1 MKKGYWILVFM
12 PIFIAILFLWPIKVK
27 ADVTR
32 RIDVIIFYSNTCES
46 CLELEGY
53 FENISFNYPN
63 ADIKKYNI
71 GIPEEKALL
80 DKYEDMYEVPESE
93 RTIIPKVFVGDK
105 CLAGKENIKELL
117 EHEILYS
124 EVETFKVDGSNVD
137 NSKTL
142 EKFQSFKLPGV
153 FAAGFVN
160 GLNPC
165 SLSMLLFFLSL
176 LYLDNKRIRKCGIA
190 FAMGKFIAFF
200 LLGTL
205 LCGLLTRVDLSKY
218 TIISKTLL
226 LTFIIAL
233 MLINLKDIFAARKE
247 RYGDITLQMPETLR
261 NFNHNLIKK
270 ITAFGHSKFLTLIS
284 LFFGVAVS
292 LGEFLCTGQLYLI
305 NIVTV
310 IQTEELLAKQAL
322 LYLTIY
328 NVALILPII
337 VITLIIAKGKE
348 AIDVSDKV
356 RRKLPIIKL
365 ANIVLLLVYVFI
377 FFKS

>member
-1 MKKGYWILVFM
+1 MKKRCCIIFLLPILIVIAVMF
-12 PIFIAILFLWPIKVK
+12 PINVK

-32 RIDVIIFYSNTCES
+32 RIDVIIFHSNTCES
-46 CLELEGY
+46 CAELEGY
-53 FENISFNYPN
+53 FENVSFNYPN
-63 ADIKKYNI
+63 ADIIKYNI

-80 DKYEDMYEVPESE
+80 DEYEDMYKVPEKE
-93 RTIIPKVFVGDK
+93 RGIIPKVFVGNK
-105 CLAGKENIKELL
+105 CLTGKENIKELL

-124 EVETFKVDGSNVD
+124 EVATLKVDGAKVD

-142 EKFQSFKLPGV
+142 EKFESFKLPGV

-176 LYLDNKRIRKCGIA
+176 LTLDNKKIRKSGIA
-190 FAMGKFIAFF
+190 FAFGKFIAFF
-200 LLGTL
+200 LMGTL
-205 LCGLLTRVDLSKY
+205 LCTVLTRVDLSKY
-218 TIISKTLL
+218 SMITKVLI
-226 LTFIIAL
+226 LTFIIT
-233 MLINLKDIFAARKE
+233 LILLNLKDAFMARKE
-247 RYGDITLQMPETLR
+247 SYGDITLQMPAGLR

-270 ITAFGHSKFLTLIS
+270 ITAFAQSKFLVLIS
-284 LFFGVAVS
+284 LFLGIAVS

-310 IQTEELLAKQAL
+310 IQTEKLLTSKAL

-328 NVALILPII
+328 NIALILPII
-337 VITLIIAKGKE
+337 LLTFIIAKGKE
-348 AIDVSDKV
+348 SIDVSDKV

-365 ANIVLLLVYVFI
+365 ANIVLLLVYIVFL
-377 FFKS
+377 F